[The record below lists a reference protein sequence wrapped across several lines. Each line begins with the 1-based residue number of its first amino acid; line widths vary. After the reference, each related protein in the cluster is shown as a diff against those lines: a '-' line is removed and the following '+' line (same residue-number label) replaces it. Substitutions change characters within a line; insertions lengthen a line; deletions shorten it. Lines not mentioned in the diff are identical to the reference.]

1 MGKKVKMFRTEEWP
15 EIKEHIMMRGLR
27 AKFTQNQ
34 DIKAK
39 LLATENRLLRE
50 HTGRDKYWGDGG
62 KKFTGKNRLG
72 VLLMELRE

>member
-1 MGKKVKMFRTEEWP
+1 MVE
-15 EIKEHIMMRGLR
+15 GLT

-34 DIKAK
+34 ELMEK
-39 LLATENRLLRE
+39 LLATGTRILRE

-72 VLLMELRE
+72 VLLMQVRDKLRG